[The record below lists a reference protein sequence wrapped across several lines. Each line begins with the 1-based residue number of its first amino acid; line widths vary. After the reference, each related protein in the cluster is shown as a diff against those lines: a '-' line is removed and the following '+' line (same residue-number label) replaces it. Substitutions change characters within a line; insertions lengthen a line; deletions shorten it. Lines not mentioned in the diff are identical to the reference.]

1 MEKKID
7 KSIIEAIAQICD
19 NSEGYEISYDV
30 TKRLTPIYSWWRVK
44 GFSDH
49 IDIAINLV
57 KRS

>member
-7 KSIIEAIAQICD
+7 KSIIEAISQVCD
-19 NSEGYEISYDV
+19 NSGEYEISYDV
-30 TKRLTPIYSWWRVK
+30 TKRLISIYSWGRVK

-49 IDIAINLV
+49 IDIAIHLV